1 MRLRTVLL
9 LAVVAPLALWAALPL
24 GSSASPRASV
34 SSLQRKIDRKQ
45 SQLSKVNGRA
55 HVLTTDISALSGR
68 IAALE
73 GTLSTLQRR
82 EDTIQA
88 DLDAK
93 RAVLTQTQTALR
105 AARARLV
112 QLRARL
118 AHAREVLAARLVAL
132 YKSDQ
137 PDIVTVVLEAHG
149 FADLLENGAY
159 LQRIGEQD
167 RQIITAVRDAKAE
180 MTSVTT
186 RLGTLERRQ
195 QAVTSQIAERRDAIA
210 RVGDAVKGKRD
221 AIDQVRSRK
230 RALLGSVRAH
240 AHQLGEDIRSLQAQ
254 QAKIQ
259 ATLRSSP
266 DLGSLPAGPIRGG
279 GRFIWPVNGPITSPF
294 CERRAWEACHP
305 GIDIGVPSGTPIRA
319 AGTGTV
325 AIAGWVSGYG
335 NYTCIN
341 HGGGFSTCY
350 GHQSRIEVSVGQR
363 VTQGQIIGLSGCTG
377 LCFGPHLHF
386 EVRIDGAV
394 TNPVNY
400 LG

>member
-24 GSSASPRASV
+24 GSNASPRASV
-34 SSLQRKIDRKQ
+34 SSLQSKIDSKR
-45 SQLSKVNGRA
+45 SQLGRANGRA
-55 HVLTTDISALSGR
+55 HVLTTDISSLSGR
-68 IAALE
+68 IAGLE

-82 EDTIQA
+82 EDTIAA
-88 DLDAK
+88 DLGAK
-93 RAVLTQTQTALR
+93 QVALGRTQRELR
-105 AARARLV
+105 AARARLMR
-112 QLRARL
+112 LRAQL
-118 AHAREVLAARLVAL
+118 AHARRVLAARLVEL
-132 YKSDQ
+132 YESDQ
-137 PDIVTVVLEAHG
+137 PDIVTVVLDAHG
-149 FADLLENGAY
+149 FADLLERGAA
-159 LQRIGEQD
+159 LQRIGVQD
-167 RQIITAVRDAKAE
+167 RQIITAVRDAKAQ
-180 MTSVTT
+180 MTVVTA
-186 RLGTLERRQ
+186 RLGGLEQRQ
-195 QAVTSQIAERRDAIA
+195 QAIAAQIAQRRDAVA
-210 RVGDAVKGKRD
+210 RVRDAVAGKRD
-221 AIDQVRSRK
+221 AVDRARSRK

-240 AHQLGEDIRSLQAQ
+240 AHKLDEDIRSLQAQ
-254 QAKIQ
+254 QAKIE

-266 DLGSLPAGPIRGG
+266 GLGSLPAGPIRGG

-341 HGGGFSTCY
+341 HGGGISTCY
-350 GHQSRIEVSVGQR
+350 GHQSRIEVRVGQQ
-363 VTQGQIIGLSGCTG
+363 VAQGQVIGLSGCTG
-377 LCFGPHLHF
+377 LCFGPHVHF
-386 EVRIDGAV
+386 EVRINGAV